1 EKHLRCKDAIK
12 ASSPERKFQCTAHAE
27 REICEVLRGT
37 LDCFGNHG
45 LAEIQTNSFPRRN
58 DRRQQAKKVSRT
70 AAHVEYLESGAE
82 SQRGKEFL
90 GRRAGA
96 FKKTSAG
103 SIQKAYKEARVFSS
117 IDLSPCVC
125 EGSRRHQGLSQSILR
140 DAR

>member
-1 EKHLRCKDAIK
+1 
-12 ASSPERKFQCTAHAE
+12 ASNLEWKFECTAHAE

-37 LDCFGNHG
+37 LDCLGNHG

-70 AAHVEYLESGAE
+70 AAHVDYVEAGAE
-82 SQRGKEFL
+82 SQRGKESI

-125 EGSRRHQGLSQSILR
+125 ERSRGHQRLSQSILPDTR
-140 DAR
+140 